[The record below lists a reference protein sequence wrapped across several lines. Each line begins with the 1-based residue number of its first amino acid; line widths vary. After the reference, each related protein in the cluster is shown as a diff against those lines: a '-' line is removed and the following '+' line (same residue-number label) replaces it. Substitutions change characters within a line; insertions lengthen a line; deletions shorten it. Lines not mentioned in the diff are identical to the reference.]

1 MDLWQLIISFFNE
14 LEETLDLTASDPI
27 LYSVTFFVYAIMAT
41 VILPLP
47 VELGL
52 LVSPGTPF
60 LLLAVVLGLGR
71 VIGGVMVFYAGHKI
85 GSQTHAWFYRWN
97 WSTQMMNWFESLI
110 TKLGYLGLYIIM
122 SIPFMLDSLPL
133 YAYSISDK
141 NMGFQVKWFAL
152 TNFLARFTRAIIFSV
167 LLDLFGIGL
176 FHSLL

>member
-1 MDLWQLIISFFNE
+1 MDLLQSIASFFDQ
-14 LEETLDLTASDPI
+14 LEDALDLTASNPL
-27 LYSVTFFVYAIMAT
+27 LYSVTFFVYAVLAT

-60 LLLAVVLGLGR
+60 LLLAFVLGLGR
-71 VIGGVMVFYAGHKI
+71 VVGGVMVFYAGHRI

-97 WSTQMMNWFESLI
+97 WSRQMMSWFEALI
-110 TKLGYLGLYIIM
+110 NKLGYLGLYIVM

-133 YAYSISDK
+133 YAYSISDEK
-141 NMGFQVKWFAL
+141 MDFQIKWFAL
-152 TNFLARFTRAIIFSV
+152 TNFLAGFTRATVFLA
-167 LLDLFGIGL
+167 LLNIFGIGL